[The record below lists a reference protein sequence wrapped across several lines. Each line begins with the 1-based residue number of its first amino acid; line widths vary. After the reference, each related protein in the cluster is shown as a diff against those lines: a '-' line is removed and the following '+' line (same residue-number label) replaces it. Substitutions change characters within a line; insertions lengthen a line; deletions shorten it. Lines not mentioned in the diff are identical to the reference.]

1 MLARLATVSP
11 VLPGADVLAFIDVDD
26 TVKATYGYAKQ
37 GAGYGY
43 TGVKGLNALVAT
55 VSSPLAAPLSSPPGY
70 ARARPTAPAARP
82 GWSSTPSGPPAQPA
96 PAPAAPRAAGW

>member
-43 TGVKGLNALVAT
+43 TGVKGLNALIAT
-55 VSSPLAAPLSSPPGY
+55 VSSPLAAPLIVGPGC
-70 ARARPTAPAARP
+70 ARAQPTAPGARL
-82 GWSSTPSGPPAQPA
+82 GWSPTRSGPPAPPA
-96 PAPAAPRAAGW
+96 PEAGTAPG